1 MTNPLTNANP
11 ATLAILGKMVA
22 AAAKATRDDLVVGTH
37 EVAEELTLDIQGTLN
52 VGEGY
57 EQNIVA
63 KAKPWD
69 LLTAAIELANKQ
81 LAAAGVAGI
90 DMEKVITAAEQID
103 PKAVKTAKKDA
114 DTEVARRKA
123 PTLTQCKGKV
133 TVAKGATVEVVE
145 EPVETEALNLAVVA

>member
-22 AAAKATRDDLVVGTH
+22 AAAKATRDDLTVGPH
-37 EVAEELTLDIQGTLN
+37 KVAEEITLDIQGTLN

-90 DMEKVITAAEQID
+90 DMNKVVAAAELID
-103 PKAVKTAKKDA
+103 PKAVKTAKKEADA
-114 DTEVARRKA
+114 EVARQKA

-133 TVAKGATVEVVE
+133 TVAKGATVELVE
-145 EPVETEALNLAVVA
+145 ETEETETPNLAVVA